1 MGNKKKLGLSLI
13 FAMLVVAAPASFAQ
27 EATSGEALAS
37 LQWLGSFWD
46 SILEAL
52 WISPTEGGVAPS
64 ADPSNQPEGGPMI
77 IPSG

>member
-13 FAMLVVAAPASFAQ
+13 FATLVVAAPGSFAQ
-27 EATSGEALAS
+27 EGTSGEALAP

-46 SILEAL
+46 YIQEAL
-52 WISPTEGGVAPS
+52 WISPTDGGVAPS
-64 ADPSNQPEGGPMI
+64 TDPSNQPEGGPMI